1 MKIKTLLLILL
12 TVAITIFTFT
22 INAKAEAATGFDP
35 VYYANEYPDV
45 VNALGTNPTLLYQ
58 HYVIFGVKEGRYQNQ
73 YEEDNKLVNTSGLN
87 VNTAYAIQPIPGYTN
102 YVDIDISDQ
111 VVTYF
116 ENGVIKMQTPCV
128 TGLDNGKR
136 NTPYGTF
143 KILTKTPGKRLKGK
157 TWNCWVDRWMRFTNN
172 SIGLHDASWR
182 SSFGGEIYKTN
193 GSHGCVNLPKD
204 AAYQLY
210 DLVSVGT
217 TVIVHE

>member
-1 MKIKTLLLILL
+1 MKIKTLLSILL
-12 TVAITIFTFT
+12 ATAIAISTFT
-22 INAKAEAATGFDP
+22 INAKAETITGFDP

-45 VNALGTNPTLLYQ
+45 MNTFGTDPTLLYQ
-58 HYVIFGVKEGRYQNQ
+58 HYVVFGVKEGRYQNQ

-116 ENGVIKMQTPCV
+116 ENGVIKLQTPCV
-128 TGLDNGKR
+128 TGLANGRR

-143 KILTKTPGKRLKGK
+143 KILTKTPGKRLRGK
-157 TWNCWVDRWMRFTNN
+157 TWNCWVNRWMRFTNS

-193 GSHGCVNLPKD
+193 GSHGCVNLPTE

-210 DLVSVGT
+210 DLVNIDT